1 MVLTV
6 TLNPAIDKIIWVKNF
21 SIGKDFRA
29 DHISLSAGGKGLNVS
44 RTLKSLGQKSNA
56 TGFLAGASGQ
66 WIASELHNEKINC
79 DFLSVPGQTRTNL
92 TILNSKTK
100 EITRILESGPSVNF
114 SDWKK
119 FKSKFTALVKN
130 CRYVIF
136 SGSKAVGL
144 HDSCYAELIS
154 IARRKGIKTV
164 LDTSGKPLLL
174 GLKAK
179 PFMIKPNLEEA
190 EFVTGHPLNSM
201 EKIRRAIKYFHGF
214 GIENVI
220 ISSGKKGAMAS
231 DGETILRAI
240 APKIPLKNNVGC
252 GDALAGGFI
261 YADACRY
268 DFATSFRYSVAC
280 SCANLLS
287 VQPGSLQRKDAERL
301 LGKIIIKNV

>member
-44 RTLKSLGQKSNA
+44 RALKSLGQKSNA

-66 WIASELHNEKINC
+66 WIASELHNEKIDC
-79 DFLSVPGQTRTNL
+79 DFLTIPGQTRTNL
-92 TILNSKTK
+92 TILDSKTK
-100 EITRILESGPSVNF
+100 KITRLLGTGPAVDF

-119 FKSKFTALVKN
+119 FKSKFTALIKN
-130 CRYVIF
+130 CYHVIF
-136 SGSKAVGL
+136 SGSQAAGL
-144 HDSCYAELIS
+144 HESCYAELIS

-179 PFMIKPNLEEA
+179 PFMVKPNLEEA
-190 EFVTGHPLNSM
+190 QSIVGYQLNSTDRI
-201 EKIRRAIKYFHGF
+201 KKAIKYFHGF

-220 ISSGKKGAMAS
+220 ISLGEKGAMAS

-240 APKIPLKNNVGC
+240 APKILLKNNVGC

-287 VQPGSLQRKDAERL
+287 VQPGSLQRKDTERL
-301 LGKIIIKNV
+301 LGKIIIKGV